1 MAERILSS
9 PPRPR
14 MNFLAA
20 RWGELRAEW
29 RLLLFCYMALAPVM
43 ALFAYARVFPIAWS
57 VVLSFYRWDLIRPL
71 KPFIG
76 LRNYTDLLGDENF
89 RLALENTLIGRL
101 VVPHRIERF
110 RHRSRR
116 QISRRRGL
124 GRDRYG
130 REEENN
136 HWNAFHHRLL
146 RSATVPL
153 PMGRSATTSLM
164 RAATPAL

>member
-1 MAERILSS
+1 MAEQILS

-14 MNFLAA
+14 ANFLAA

-76 LRNYTDLLGDENF
+76 LANYKQLLGDENF
-89 RLALENTLIGRL
+89 HLALVNTFIYSG
-101 VVPHRIERF
+101 
-110 RHRSRR
+110 
-116 QISRRRGL
+116 
-124 GRDRYG
+124 
-130 REEENN
+130 
-136 HWNAFHHRLL
+136 
-146 RSATVPL
+146 ATVIVSTL
-153 PMGRSATTSLM
+153 L
-164 RAATPAL
+164 